1 MEEKKRQKKRVQR
14 QVGGG
19 GCMYN
24 GSTTLNR
31 MVKKGLNAFSVKT
44 YKPCGHLEEGFR
56 KRDQQLK
63 YPVFFTDK
71 MESHLQVLTTGI

>member
-1 MEEKKRQKKRVQR
+1 
-14 QVGGG
+14 
-19 GCMYN
+19 MYN